1 MYGEDRQETLAY
13 LGGVLRL
20 PRENKMNRVRGLP
33 HFFAAGLLL
42 CQSWAGAEEPA
53 ESEEGPESS
62 KMNLS
67 IASPGAPVQRT
78 DFLHEG
84 FYFRFSGGPGF
95 MTTSVKDKGT
105 DTKASATDF
114 SLGSDLLIGGSPA
127 PGMTFGGG
135 MQGNLA
141 LSTDPTFSYLV
152 GPFFDAFPNRKQGFH
167 LGTMLGFAGA
177 STSTGP
183 NSSLFGGGLSAWGG
197 YDIWV
202 APEWSVG
209 FNLRGTGAQLV
220 SSDAN
225 ATNFSMHFLITVLN
239 H

>member
-1 MYGEDRQETLAY
+1 
-13 LGGVLRL
+13 
-20 PRENKMNRVRGLP
+20 MNYVRGLA
-33 HFFAAGLLL
+33 HLVAKALLL
-42 CQSWAGAEEPA
+42 VPTSTFAEEPP
-53 ESEEGPESS
+53 EGEEDLSAS

-67 IASPGAPVQRT
+67 VASPEAPVQRT

-84 FYFRFSGGPGF
+84 FYLRFSGGPGF
-95 MTTSVKDKGT
+95 MTTQVKDKST
-105 DTKASATDF
+105 DAKASATDF

-135 MQGNLA
+135 VQGNLA
-141 LSTDPTFSYLV
+141 FSTDPTFSYLV
-152 GPFFDAFPNRKQGFH
+152 GPFFDAFPNRKEGFH

-177 STSTGP
+177 SSSIGP
-183 NSSLFGGGLSAWGG
+183 SSSLIGGGLSAWGG

-209 FNLRGTGAQLV
+209 FNLRGTGAQLL
-220 SSDAN
+220 SDDAR
-225 ATNFSMHFLITVLN
+225 ATNFSMHFLITLLN